1 MKNTNEDIRNA
12 AKVAG
17 VRLWKIAERLKIN
30 DGNLSRK
37 LRRELS
43 EAEKMQIKA
52 IIEDLV
58 KEGY

>member
-1 MKNTNEDIRNA
+1 VKNTNEDIRNA